1 MLGNLN
7 VHVDEDTF
15 EPGVCSIPEL
25 HFILE
30 NLGQPP
36 IAAFEGFDPRN
47 NPKHVGVIRVRA
59 EKVLGRL
66 YDLQQLE
73 QFRKI
78 EWAGREAIED
88 SITRY
93 LSWHD
98 RVQEMKR
105 RGFRRGEPSMFHWDE
120 VGEPYKFAIG
130 ADSAELVRTEILND
144 GTRKAFAVKLTQT
157 AAQAMKQDLSDVAPW
172 INRGARPGTNAAVP
186 DSIEVVVKGR
196 MGTMR
201 CSVCGKVEEFDSAD
215 RQKRMAA
222 RGRIAK
228 HLKNAKQELHR
239 HRLLLR
245 KEFK

>member
-1 MLGNLN
+1 MLGTLN

-25 HFILE
+25 HFILD
-30 NLGQPP
+30 NLGTPP
-36 IAAFEGFDPRN
+36 VAAFEGFDPVN
-47 NPKHVGVIRVRA
+47 NPKHRGVIRSRA
-59 EKVLGRL
+59 TTVLARL
-66 YDLQQLE
+66 YDLEQLQQYR
-73 QFRKI
+73 QV
-78 EWAGREAIED
+78 EWAGRDAIED

-93 LSWHD
+93 LGWHD

-105 RGFRRGEPSMFHWDE
+105 RGFRRGEPSQFHWDE

-144 GTRKAFAVKLTQT
+144 GTRKPFAVKLTQT

-172 INRGARPGTNAAVP
+172 INRGAQPGAVAVI
-186 DSIEVVVKGR
+186 DKLLEKVKGR
-196 MGTMR
+196 MGTIE
-201 CSVCGKVEEFDSAD
+201 CTVCGKVEEFDSAN

-222 RGRIAK
+222 RGRMAK